1 MEASAKELARI
12 RKAYRLKGTIIV
24 ESSNT
29 KCLKAFDDL
38 HFRTSY
44 YIPFAIPYELD
55 NEKLQKLTD
64 SIRNNVETYGL
75 KTISGYW
82 FQYQFMKDSFPET
95 RKLIWYELYDTAVR
109 NQYINLAIEDKKT
122 DVILV
127 AVEDTIDYA
136 RELLNG
142 R

>member
-1 MEASAKELARI
+1 
-12 RKAYRLKGTIIV
+12 
-24 ESSNT
+24 
-29 KCLKAFDDL
+29 
-38 HFRTSY
+38 
-44 YIPFAIPYELD
+44 
-55 NEKLQKLTD
+55 
-64 SIRNNVETYGL
+64 
-75 KTISGYW
+75 
-82 FQYQFMKDSFPET
+82 MKDSFPET

-127 AVEDTIDYA
+127 GVEDTIDYA